1 MNEKRMLETADT
13 LKRLRDRKDELQA
26 RLKEVQARIDE
37 TEAQLVEMMTTEE
50 CTGFDRSGFRFSL
63 VIREYPGAIPEEKEE
78 LYAQMRS
85 HGFEHLF
92 TINPMTLQSTIKELK
107 ANNDDV
113 LPEWLEGLV
122 KIYEHP
128 GIRVS
133 RSE

>member
-1 MNEKRMLETADT
+1 MDGKAILKTNQEQAVASWINYLNQIR

-85 HGFEHLF
+85 HGFEHLLL
-92 TINPMTLQSTIKELK
+92 I
-107 ANNDDV
+107 
-113 LPEWLEGLV
+113 
-122 KIYEHP
+122 
-128 GIRVS
+128 
-133 RSE
+133 